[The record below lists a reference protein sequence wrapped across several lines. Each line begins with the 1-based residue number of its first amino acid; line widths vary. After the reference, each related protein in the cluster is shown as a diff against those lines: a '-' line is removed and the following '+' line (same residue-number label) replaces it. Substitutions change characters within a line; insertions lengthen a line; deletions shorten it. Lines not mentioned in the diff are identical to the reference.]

1 VLLQC
6 IAVCWCS
13 ALQYVVAVCCS
24 FEVLPW
30 DGVSILSM
38 QHATVRCCSVS
49 QCVVAIH
56 CKSKQE
62 RSFEVLP
69 WDGTGTHS
77 QCVTVCCCS
86 VLQCVGAVRCSTL
99 LQCAAVSRGCR
110 GVTYLKCASI
120 LSVSKCVGALCC
132 SVLLQCVAVCYY
144 SILPF

>member
-1 VLLQC
+1 MLLQC

-13 ALQYVVAVCCS
+13 ALQYVVAVCCC

-30 DGVSILSM
+30 DGAGRHSP
-38 QHATVRCCSVS
+38 HATVRCCSVS

-62 RSFEVLP
+62 RCFEVLP

-77 QCVTVCCCS
+77 DCVAVCCCS
-86 VLQCVGAVRCSTL
+86 VLQCVGAVHCSTL
-99 LQCAAVSRGCR
+99 LQCAAVSRCCR
-110 GVTYLKCASI
+110 GVTYLKYVSI
-120 LSVSKCVGALCC
+120 LSVLKYVGALCC